1 MGLFGV
7 FYVCFLRMPLRSVI
21 YFLLA
26 GITHQ
31 SKRLSILLN
40 SNKLPL
46 IPRPFLANVIKFL
59 RLCVI
64 NSRPTAT
71 HPGTFISAH
80 MYVPQS
86 HSQLLNAG
94 DDTSYFLLGGAF
106 TVRSLPADSLGAID
120 GSTWLAGWLAGW
132 AICQYTRYSLPLVVV
147 VNYNPPSHSR
157 MSSGG

>member
-1 MGLFGV
+1 MHVYILHDKLLRDFRWAIGRNKLMTSRRRRCRPPPQYLLPIPWSTHPSVHRHRISGILVGFWSIL
-7 FYVCFLRMPLRSVI
+7 VCSLRMPLRSVI

-31 SKRLSILLN
+31 SRRLSILLN

-46 IPRPFLANVIKFL
+46 ISRPFLANVIKFL

-80 MYVPQS
+80 MYLS
-86 HSQLLNAG
+86 L
-94 DDTSYFLLGGAF
+94 TRSY
-106 TVRSLPADSLGAID
+106 
-120 GSTWLAGWLAGW
+120 
-132 AICQYTRYSLPLVVV
+132 
-147 VNYNPPSHSR
+147 
-157 MSSGG
+157 